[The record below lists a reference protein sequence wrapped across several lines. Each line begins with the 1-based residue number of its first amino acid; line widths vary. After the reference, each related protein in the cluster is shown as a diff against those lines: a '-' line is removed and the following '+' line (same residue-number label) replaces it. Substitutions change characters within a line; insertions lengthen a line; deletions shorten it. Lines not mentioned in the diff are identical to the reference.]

1 MTPTFDFITALKFV
15 SHAQGTNDVRYYLNG
30 VLFRFVGNTLA
41 LTASDGHRIAQIRL
55 GIEGCPLAG
64 DYIVKADSVKAAL
77 ATVKT
82 KRNDDTRVRLEPAPD
97 GSGDLLLTAGP
108 FMLALEVQDG
118 RYPDF
123 ERAIPHGDPVGCPVI
138 GVDAEYLAAAATA
151 LKPLR
156 AGKYRAL
163 TMETWEA
170 NTPIRLRC
178 TPDAHGLTRIEGEAV
193 VHVMPARV

>member
-15 SHAQGTNDVRYYLNG
+15 SHAQGTNDVRHYLNG

-55 GIEGCPLAG
+55 GIEGCQLAG
-64 DYIVKADSVKAAL
+64 DYIVAADSVKAIL
-77 ATVKT
+77 ATVKP
-82 KRNDDTRVRLEPAPD
+82 KSNDATTASFETPREPSAI
-97 GSGDLLLTAGP
+97 LMKAGP
-108 FMLALEVQDG
+108 FMLTLKTIDG
-118 RYPDF
+118 RFPLF
-123 ERAIPHGDPVGCPVI
+123 EYAIPNRDPVGCPVI
-138 GVDAEYLAAAATA
+138 GVDAEYLAAAAKA

-170 NTPIRLRC
+170 NTAIRLRC
-178 TPDAHGLTRIEGEAV
+178 TPDAPELTRIEGEAV
-193 VHVMPARV
+193 VHVMPARM